1 MGKWKTLSGDRLDS
15 INDFVMDCVKANGGE
30 KIVHVGTDSLQT
42 GRFTQFVTVLVILTP
57 MKGGRVAY
65 TREVVP
71 RITSLRERL
80 NKEVWKSLGVAM
92 DLPDSLDLTIH
103 IDANP
108 SEKHMSSKYLQELVG
123 LVVGQ
128 GFKALWKPDSW
139 AATHAADHVVRI
151 KGKLP
156 RNGAQLAL
164 KAGVPRRGRRSIR
177 PASANS

>member
-1 MGKWKTLSGDRLDS
+1 MARWRTLSGDKITD
-15 INDFVMDCVKANGGE
+15 IGEFVSHAIHANGGN

-71 RITSLRERL
+71 RIQSLRERL
-80 NKEVWKSLGVAM
+80 NKEVWRSLDVAM
-92 DLPDSLDLTIH
+92 NLPDSLDLTIH

-108 SEKHMSSKYLQELVG
+108 SEKHMSSKYLHELVG

-139 AATHAADHVVRI
+139 AATHAADHIVRV
-151 KGKLP
+151 KGKMP
-156 RNGAQLAL
+156 RNGAQLGL
-164 KAGVPRRGRRSIR
+164 NPRVATG
-177 PASANS
+177 

>member
-1 MGKWKTLSGDRLDS
+1 MKWKTLSGDK
-15 INDFVMDCVKANGGE
+15 ITNIEEFVSDCVKANGGE

-42 GRFTQFVTVLVILTP
+42 GRFTQFVTVLVVLTP

-65 TREVVP
+65 TRDVVP
-71 RITSLRERL
+71 RIASLRERL
-80 NKEVWKSLGVAM
+80 NKEVWKSLDVAM
-92 DLPDSLDLTIH
+92 NLPESLDLTVH

-156 RNGAQLAL
+156 RNGAQPAL

-177 PASANS
+177 PASANH